1 MRALFKMQAFFALRK
16 HICPRYACG
25 IYVRLAP
32 TVNFKPLRNNFTFL
46 QNLQIK
52 SARTLQNASIFR
64 FARILFVCKHTSLR
78 YFTGV
83 RVPQQAPIENKTNTL
98 CNYANGVRFI
108 YTKNNEGQAPSIV
121 SQCDALHHDT
131 SSEVDADATT
141 RGSESLN
148 RRHKRNVFCLPRQ
161 RAFLLAFQAK
171 NGQKQ
176 AFSGSNAVNRLQR
189 SPIFCYQNAKTV
201 ENAGIL
207 FAFLCSAKNTKKV
220 RVGRI

>member
-1 MRALFKMQAFFALRK
+1 MAGFNFAYPNLLGGNQCHIETNGAKGLLYCLDIFF
-16 HICPRYACG
+16 Y
-25 IYVRLAP
+25 
-32 TVNFKPLRNNFTFL
+32 
-46 QNLQIK
+46 
-52 SARTLQNASIFR
+52 
-64 FARILFVCKHTSLR
+64 
-78 YFTGV
+78 
-83 RVPQQAPIENKTNTL
+83 
-98 CNYANGVRFI
+98 
-108 YTKNNEGQAPSIV
+108 
-121 SQCDALHHDT
+121 
-131 SSEVDADATT
+131 SSEDMGYIILDTT
-141 RGSESLN
+141 SINNSWNGGHYKSQSP
-148 RRHKRNVFCLPRQ
+148 RHKRNVFCLPRQ

>member
-1 MRALFKMQAFFALRK
+1 MGNCTPQKSVQFLLMGVQRKMQFGCIGRALYHSSQSF
-16 HICPRYACG
+16 
-25 IYVRLAP
+25 
-32 TVNFKPLRNNFTFL
+32 PL
-46 QNLQIK
+46 
-52 SARTLQNASIFR
+52 
-64 FARILFVCKHTSLR
+64 
-78 YFTGV
+78 
-83 RVPQQAPIENKTNTL
+83 ENKTNTL